1 MPRMNSTPQKYTR
14 PTNVFKTLAR
24 LFKYFGK
31 KKYLLILVIILVIY
45 TSFANIYGSYML
57 GQIIDTAIKNED
69 SEALLISTLSLI
81 GIYGAGVICDL
92 AYTQIM
98 VRLSQS
104 VLFNL
109 RKELSIHNQN
119 LPLSYFD
126 QHNHGEIMSYFTND
140 VDTLV
145 NALNDSFA
153 NIVLSFCNI
162 VGTIVVL
169 LLINVYL
176 ALLVYVFM
184 IGIAFFIFFNA
195 KKCRKY
201 FTMQQGE
208 IANIN
213 SKVEEDINGVRVIKV
228 FNHED
233 NSFESFDEVNKK
245 WLNASTK
252 SFFHTQLNVPVIVS
266 LSYIEFA
273 VACIAGSFF
282 LVNGWIIGI
291 GALTTYL
298 VNVRQSA
305 QPFNF
310 FTQHINNILT
320 ALAGS
325 ERIFRFL
332 DEKEEEDNGT
342 VELVKLGDASQLH
355 DYKSR
360 YAWSVPQKDGTN
372 KLVPLKGEIV
382 FKNVTFGYVPG
393 KDVLKDIS
401 FYAKDGQKIAF
412 VGSTGAGKT
421 TIISLITRFYNIQ
434 KGEIFYDGIDVKDM
448 KLEGLRRSIS
458 MVTQDTHLFTGTI
471 KDNIRYS
478 RMHSTDEEIVQAA
491 KIANCD
497 SFIRMLPNGYDTMLY
512 DDGHNLSEGQRQLLA
527 LARAALS
534 MPPVLILDEAT
545 SNIDTRSE
553 KLVQKSMDVLM
564 QNRTVLV
571 IAHRLSTVKNSDA
584 ILYLENGKIVE
595 RGSND
600 ELLKLKGKYYAL
612 YEGKTELE

>member
-1 MPRMNSTPQKYTR
+1 MPRMNSTPQKYAR

-31 KKYLLILVIILVIY
+31 KKYLLILVVILVIY

-57 GQIIDTAIKNED
+57 GQVIDTAIKNED

-81 GIYGAGVICDL
+81 GIYGAGAICDL

-184 IGIAFFIFFNA
+184 IGIAFFIFFNTE
-195 KKCRKY
+195 KCRKY

-213 SKVEEDINGVRVIKV
+213 SKVEEDINGVRVIKA

-282 LVNGWIIGI
+282 LVNGWIVGI

-491 KIANCD
+491 KIANCN

>member
-31 KKYLLILVIILVIY
+31 KKYLLILVVILVIY

-184 IGIAFFIFFNA
+184 IGIAFFIFFNT

-213 SKVEEDINGVRVIKV
+213 SKVEEDINGVRVIKA

-282 LVNGWIIGI
+282 LVNGWIVGI

-382 FKNVTFGYVPG
+382 FKSVTFGYVPG

>member
-1 MPRMNSTPQKYTR
+1 MPKVNSAPQKYSR
-14 PTNVFKTLAR
+14 PTNPLKTLFR
-24 LFKYFGK
+24 LIKYFGK
-31 KKYLLILVIILVIY
+31 RKYLLIVVILLVIY
-45 TSFANIYGSYML
+45 TSFANIYGSFLL
-57 GQIIDTAIKNED
+57 GQVIDTAIKHED
-69 SEALLISTLSLI
+69 YQGLLTSTLTLI
-81 GIYGAGVICDL
+81 GIYGAGAFCDL
-92 AYTQIM
+92 LYTQTM
-98 VRLSQS
+98 VRLSQK
-104 VLFNL
+104 VLYNL
-109 RKELSIHNQN
+109 RKALSIHNQN

-126 QHNHGEIMSYFTND
+126 EHNHGEIMSYFTND
-140 VDTLV
+140 VDTLI

-153 NIVLSFCNI
+153 NIILSFCNI
-162 VGTIVVL
+162 IGTIVVL
-169 LLINVYL
+169 LIINVYL
-176 ALLVYVFM
+176 ALIIYAFM
-184 IGIAFFIFFNA
+184 FVICLFIFINT

-201 FTMQQGE
+201 FAMQQNE

-213 SKVEEDINGVRVIKV
+213 SKVEEDINGVKV
-228 FNHED
+228 VKAFNHEED
-233 NSFESFDEVNKK
+233 SFESFDKVNKN
-245 WLNASTK
+245 WLKASTK

-273 VACIAGSFF
+273 VACIVGAIF
-282 LVNGWIIGI
+282 LVNGWIAGI
-291 GALTTYL
+291 GALTTYI

-332 DEKEEEDNGT
+332 DEPEEEDNGA
-342 VELVKLGDASQLH
+342 VELVKLGDASKLH

-360 YAWSVPQKDGTN
+360 YAWSVPQEDGSK

-382 FKNVTFGYVPG
+382 FKDVTFGYVPE
-393 KDVLKDIS
+393 KEVLKGIS

-421 TIISLITRFYNIQ
+421 TIISLITRFYNIE
-434 KGEIFYDGIDVKDM
+434 KGQILYDGIDIKDM

-471 KDNIRYS
+471 KENIKYS
-478 RMHSTDEEIVQAA
+478 RMHSTDEEVVHAA

-497 SFIRMLPNGYDTMLY
+497 SFIRMLPQGYDTMLF

-553 KLVQKSMDVLM
+553 RLVQKSMDVLM

>member
-31 KKYLLILVIILVIY
+31 KKYLLILVVILVIY

-57 GQIIDTAIKNED
+57 GQIIDTAIKSED

-184 IGIAFFIFFNA
+184 IGIAFFIFFNT

-213 SKVEEDINGVRVIKV
+213 SKVEEDINGVRVIKA

-360 YAWSVPQKDGTN
+360 YAWSVPQKDGTK

>member
-31 KKYLLILVIILVIY
+31 KKYLLILVVILVIY

-184 IGIAFFIFFNA
+184 IGIAFFIFFNT

-213 SKVEEDINGVRVIKV
+213 SKVEEDINGVRVIKA

-360 YAWSVPQKDGTN
+360 YAWSVPQKDGTK

>member
-1 MPRMNSTPQKYTR
+1 MPRTSSTPQKYAR
-14 PTNVFKTLAR
+14 PNNAFKTLFR

-31 KKYLLILVIILVIY
+31 KKYLLIVVVLLVVY

-57 GQIIDTAIKNED
+57 GQVIDNAIRNED
-69 SEALLISTLSLI
+69 YPGLLTSTLTLI
-81 GIYGAGVICDL
+81 GIYGAGALCDMT
-92 AYTQIM
+92 YTQTM

-104 VLFNL
+104 VLYNL

-126 QHNHGEIMSYFTND
+126 LHNHGDIMSYFTND

-153 NIVLSFCNI
+153 NIILSFCNI
-162 VGTIVVL
+162 IGTIVVL
-169 LLINVYL
+169 LIINVYL
-176 ALLVYVFM
+176 ALLVFVFM
-184 IGIAFFIFFNA
+184 IGIAFFIFFNT

-201 FTMQQGE
+201 FSMQQAE

-213 SKVEEDINGVRVIKV
+213 SKVEEDINGVKV
-228 FNHED
+228 VKAFNHEEE
-233 NSFESFDEVNKK
+233 SFESFDQVNKN
-245 WLNASTK
+245 WLHASTK

-273 VACIAGSFF
+273 VACVVGTLF
-282 LVNGWIIGI
+282 LVNGWIAGI

-325 ERIFRFL
+325 ERIFTFL
-332 DEKEEEDNGT
+332 DQKEEEDNGT
-342 VELVKLGDASQLH
+342 VTLVKLGDPKALH
-355 DYKSR
+355 DFKSR
-360 YAWSVPQKDGTN
+360 YAWSVPQKDGTT
-372 KLVPLKGEIV
+372 KLVPLRGEIV
-382 FKNVTFGYVPG
+382 FKDVTFGYVPG

-434 KGEIFYDGIDVKDM
+434 KGQILYDGIDVKDM

-478 RMHSTDEEIVQAA
+478 RMHSTDEEIIHAA

-497 SFIRMLPNGYDTMLY
+497 SFIRMLPNGYETMLY

-595 RGSND
+595 RGSNE

>member
-31 KKYLLILVIILVIY
+31 KKYLLILVVILVIY

-184 IGIAFFIFFNA
+184 IGIAFFIFFNT

-213 SKVEEDINGVRVIKV
+213 SKVEEDINGVRVIKA

-282 LVNGWIIGI
+282 LVNGRIVGI

-342 VELVKLGDASQLH
+342 VELVKLGDASKLH

-360 YAWSVPQKDGTN
+360 YAWSVPQKDGTK

>member
-1 MPRMNSTPQKYTR
+1 M
-14 PTNVFKTLAR
+14 
-24 LFKYFGK
+24 
-31 KKYLLILVIILVIY
+31 
-45 TSFANIYGSYML
+45 
-57 GQIIDTAIKNED
+57 
-69 SEALLISTLSLI
+69 
-81 GIYGAGVICDL
+81 
-92 AYTQIM
+92 
-98 VRLSQS
+98 
-104 VLFNL
+104 
-109 RKELSIHNQN
+109 
-119 LPLSYFD
+119 
-126 QHNHGEIMSYFTND
+126 
-140 VDTLV
+140 
-145 NALNDSFA
+145 
-153 NIVLSFCNI
+153 
-162 VGTIVVL
+162 
-169 LLINVYL
+169 
-176 ALLVYVFM
+176 
-184 IGIAFFIFFNA
+184 
-195 KKCRKY
+195 
-201 FTMQQGE
+201 
-208 IANIN
+208 
-213 SKVEEDINGVRVIKV
+213 
-228 FNHED
+228 
-233 NSFESFDEVNKK
+233 
-245 WLNASTK
+245 
-252 SFFHTQLNVPVIVS
+252 
-266 LSYIEFA
+266 
-273 VACIAGSFF
+273 
-282 LVNGWIIGI
+282 
-291 GALTTYL
+291 TTYL

-320 ALAGS
+320 ALAG
-325 ERIFRFL
+325 R
-332 DEKEEEDNGT
+332 EEEDNGT

-553 KLVQKSMDVLM
+553 KLVQKSMDILM

>member
-1 MPRMNSTPQKYTR
+1 MPRMNSTPQKYAR

-31 KKYLLILVIILVIY
+31 KKYLLILVVILVIY

-57 GQIIDTAIKNED
+57 GQVIDTAIKNED

-81 GIYGAGVICDL
+81 GIYGAGAICDL

-184 IGIAFFIFFNA
+184 IGIAFFIFFNT

-213 SKVEEDINGVRVIKV
+213 SKVEEDINGVRVIKA

-282 LVNGWIIGI
+282 LVNGWIVGI

-360 YAWSVPQKDGTN
+360 YAWSVPQKDGTS

-393 KDVLKDIS
+393 KDVLKDNS

>member
-1 MPRMNSTPQKYTR
+1 MPRMNSTPQKYSR

-31 KKYLLILVIILVIY
+31 KKYLLILVVILVIY

-57 GQIIDTAIKNED
+57 GQVIDTAIKNED

-81 GIYGAGVICDL
+81 GIYGAGAICDL

-169 LLINVYL
+169 LLVNVYL

-184 IGIAFFIFFNA
+184 IGIAFFIFFNT

-213 SKVEEDINGVRVIKV
+213 SKVEEDINGVRVIKA

-282 LVNGWIIGI
+282 LVNGWIVGI

-360 YAWSVPQKDGTN
+360 YAWSVPQKDGTK

>member
-1 MPRMNSTPQKYTR
+1 MPRMNSTPQKYAR

-31 KKYLLILVIILVIY
+31 KKYLLILVVILVIY

-57 GQIIDTAIKNED
+57 GQVIDTAIKNED

-169 LLINVYL
+169 LLVNVYL

-184 IGIAFFIFFNA
+184 IGIAFFIFFNT

-213 SKVEEDINGVRVIKV
+213 SKVEEDINGVRVIKA

-245 WLNASTK
+245 WLSASTK

-282 LVNGWIIGI
+282 LVNGWIVGI

>member
-31 KKYLLILVIILVIY
+31 KKYLLILVVILVIY

-184 IGIAFFIFFNA
+184 IGIAFFIFFNT

-213 SKVEEDINGVRVIKV
+213 SKVEEDINGVRVIKA
-228 FNHED
+228 FNHEN

-342 VELVKLGDASQLH
+342 VELEKLGDASQLH

>member
-1 MPRMNSTPQKYTR
+1 MPRMNSTPQKYAR

-31 KKYLLILVIILVIY
+31 KKYLLILVVILVIY

-57 GQIIDTAIKNED
+57 GQVIDTAIKNED

-81 GIYGAGVICDL
+81 GIYGAGAICDL

-184 IGIAFFIFFNA
+184 IGIAFFIFFNT

-213 SKVEEDINGVRVIKV
+213 SKVEEDINGVRVIKA

-282 LVNGWIIGI
+282 LVNGRIVGI

-342 VELVKLGDASQLH
+342 VELVKLGDASKLH

-360 YAWSVPQKDGTN
+360 YAWSVPQKDGTK

>member
-1 MPRMNSTPQKYTR
+1 MPKINSTPQKYAR
-14 PTNVFKTLAR
+14 PTNVFKTLLR

-31 KKYLLILVIILVIY
+31 KKYLLILVVILVIY

-57 GQIIDTAIKNED
+57 GRVIDTAIKNED
-69 SEALLISTLSLI
+69 NEALLYSTLTLI
-81 GIYGAGVICDL
+81 GVYGAGVICDL
-92 AYTQIM
+92 SYTQIM

-104 VLFNL
+104 VLYNL

-126 QHNHGEIMSYFTND
+126 EHNHGEIMSYFTND

-169 LLINVYL
+169 LVINVYL
-176 ALLVYVFM
+176 ALVVYIFM
-184 IGIAFFIFFNA
+184 LGIALFIYFNT

-201 FTMQQGE
+201 FTMQQSE

-213 SKVEEDINGVRVIKV
+213 SKVEEDINGVRVIKA
-228 FNHED
+228 FNHEE
-233 NSFESFDEVNKK
+233 NSFESFDKVNKN
-245 WLNASTK
+245 WLHASTK

-273 VACIAGSFF
+273 VACVVGSFF

-332 DEKEEEDNGT
+332 DQKEEEDNGK
-342 VELVKLGDASQLH
+342 VELVKLGDATKLH

-360 YAWSVPQKDGTN
+360 YAWSVPQEDGSV

-382 FKNVTFGYVPG
+382 FKNVTFGYVPN
-393 KDVLKDIS
+393 KEVLKDIS

-434 KGEIFYDGIDVKDM
+434 KGQILYDGIDVKDM

-471 KDNIRYS
+471 KENIKYS
-478 RMHSTDEEIVQAA
+478 RMHSSDEEVITAA

-534 MPPVLILDEAT
+534 MPPILILDEAT

-612 YEGKTELE
+612 YEGKAELE

>member
-1 MPRMNSTPQKYTR
+1 MPRMNSTPQKYSR

-31 KKYLLILVIILVIY
+31 KKYLLMLVVILVIY

-57 GQIIDTAIKNED
+57 GQVIDTAIKNED

-81 GIYGAGVICDL
+81 AIYGAGVICDL
-92 AYTQIM
+92 SYTQIM

-169 LLINVYL
+169 LLVNVYL

-184 IGIAFFIFFNA
+184 IGIAFFIFFNT

-213 SKVEEDINGVRVIKV
+213 SKVEEDINGVRVIKA

-282 LVNGWIIGI
+282 LVNGWIVGI

-342 VELVKLGDASQLH
+342 VELVKLGDASKLH

-360 YAWSVPQKDGTN
+360 YAWSVPQKDGTK

>member
-31 KKYLLILVIILVIY
+31 KKYLLILVVILVIY

-57 GQIIDTAIKNED
+57 GQVIDTAIKNED

-184 IGIAFFIFFNA
+184 IGIAFFIFFNT

-213 SKVEEDINGVRVIKV
+213 SKVEEDINGVRVIKA

-478 RMHSTDEEIVQAA
+478 RMHSNDEEIVQAA

-553 KLVQKSMDVLM
+553 KLVQKSMDILM

>member
-31 KKYLLILVIILVIY
+31 KKYLLILVVILVIY

-184 IGIAFFIFFNA
+184 IGIAFFIFFNT

-213 SKVEEDINGVRVIKV
+213 SKVEEDINGVRVIKA

-332 DEKEEEDNGT
+332 DEKEEEDNGI

>member
-1 MPRMNSTPQKYTR
+1 MPRTNSTPQKYAR
-14 PTNVFKTLAR
+14 PNNAFKTLFR

-31 KKYLLILVIILVIY
+31 KKYLLIVVVLLVVY

-57 GQIIDTAIKNED
+57 GQVIDNAIRNED
-69 SEALLISTLSLI
+69 YPGLLTSTLTLI
-81 GIYGAGVICDL
+81 GIYGAGALCDMT
-92 AYTQIM
+92 YTQTM

-104 VLFNL
+104 VLYNL

-126 QHNHGEIMSYFTND
+126 LHNHGDIMSYFTND

-153 NIVLSFCNI
+153 NIILSFCNI
-162 VGTIVVL
+162 IGTVVVL
-169 LLINVYL
+169 LIINVYL
-176 ALLVYVFM
+176 ALLVFVFM
-184 IGIAFFIFFNA
+184 IGIAFFIFFNT

-201 FTMQQGE
+201 FSMQQAE

-213 SKVEEDINGVRVIKV
+213 SKVEEDINGVKV
-228 FNHED
+228 VKAFNHEEE
-233 NSFESFDEVNKK
+233 SFESFDQVNKN
-245 WLNASTK
+245 WLHASTK

-273 VACIAGSFF
+273 VACVVGTLF
-282 LVNGWIIGI
+282 LVNGWIAGI

-325 ERIFRFL
+325 ERIFTFL
-332 DEKEEEDNGT
+332 DQKEEEDNGT
-342 VELVKLGDASQLH
+342 VTLVKLGDPKALH
-355 DYKSR
+355 DFKSR
-360 YAWSVPQKDGTN
+360 YAWSVPQKDGTT
-372 KLVPLKGEIV
+372 KLVPLRGEIV
-382 FKNVTFGYVPG
+382 FKDVTFGYVPG

-434 KGEIFYDGIDVKDM
+434 KGQILYDGIDVKDM

-478 RMHSTDEEIVQAA
+478 RMHSTDEEIIHAA

-497 SFIRMLPNGYDTMLY
+497 SFIRMLPNGYETMLY

-595 RGSND
+595 RGSNE

>member
-1 MPRMNSTPQKYTR
+1 MPRTSSAPQKYAR
-14 PTNVFKTLAR
+14 PTNIFKTLFR
-24 LFKYFGK
+24 LIHYFGK
-31 KKYLLILVIILVIY
+31 KKYILIFVVILVIY
-45 TSFANIYGSYML
+45 TSFANIYGSIML
-57 GQIIDTAIKNED
+57 GQVIDNAIKAED
-69 SEALLISTLSLI
+69 YNGLLVSTLTLI
-81 GIYGAGVICDL
+81 GIYGAGALCDL

-98 VRLSQS
+98 VRLSQT
-104 VLFNL
+104 VLYNL

-126 QHNHGEIMSYFTND
+126 LHNHGEIMSYFTND

-153 NIVLSFCNI
+153 NIILSFCNI
-162 VGTIVVL
+162 IGTIIALATVN
-169 LLINVYL
+169 IYL
-176 ALLVYVFM
+176 ALMNYAFM
-184 IGIAFFIFFNA
+184 IIIALFIVFNT

-201 FTMQQGE
+201 FAMQQAGV
-208 IANIN
+208 ANIN
-213 SKVEEDINGVRVIKV
+213 SKVEEDINGVKV
-228 FNHED
+228 VKAFNHED
-233 NSFESFDEVNKK
+233 ESFESFDKVNKE
-245 WLNASTK
+245 WLFASTK
-252 SFFHTQLNVPVIVS
+252 SFFHTQLNIPVIVS
-266 LSYIEFA
+266 LSFVQFA
-273 VACIAGSFF
+273 FACVVGTLF
-282 LVNGWIIGI
+282 LVNSWIAGI
-291 GALTTYL
+291 GALTTYI

-325 ERIFRFL
+325 ERIFKFL
-332 DEKEEEDNGT
+332 DEEEEKDEGK
-342 VELVKLGDASQLH
+342 VKLVKLGDASELH

-360 YAWSVPQKDGTN
+360 YAWSVPQENGTT
-372 KLVPLKGEIV
+372 KLVPLQGEIV
-382 FKNVTFGYVPG
+382 FNNVTFGYVPN
-393 KDVLKDIS
+393 KLILKDIS

-421 TIISLITRFYNIQ
+421 TIISLINRFYNIQ
-434 KGEIFYDGIDVKDM
+434 SGEILYDGINIKDM
-448 KLEGLRRSIS
+448 ELSGLRRSIS

-478 RMHSTDEEIVQAA
+478 RLHSTDDEIIQAA

-497 SFIRMLPNGYDTMLY
+497 SFIRMLPNGYDTVLY

-534 MPPVLILDEAT
+534 MPPLLILDEAT

-553 KLVQKSMDVLM
+553 KLVQKSMDHLM
-564 QNRTVLV
+564 ENRTVLV

-600 ELLKLKGKYYAL
+600 DLIKLKGKYYAL

>member
-1 MPRMNSTPQKYTR
+1 MPRMNSTPQKDAR

-31 KKYLLILVIILVIY
+31 KKYLLILVVILVIY

-57 GQIIDTAIKNED
+57 GQVIDTAIKNED

-92 AYTQIM
+92 SYTQIM

-184 IGIAFFIFFNA
+184 IGIAFFIFFNT

-213 SKVEEDINGVRVIKV
+213 SKVEEDINGVRVIKA

-233 NSFESFDEVNKK
+233 NSFDSFDEVNKK

-282 LVNGWIIGI
+282 LVNGWIVGI

-342 VELVKLGDASQLH
+342 VELVKLGEASKLH

-360 YAWSVPQKDGTN
+360 YAWSVPQKDGTK

>member
-31 KKYLLILVIILVIY
+31 KKYLLILVVILVIY

-92 AYTQIM
+92 SYTQIM

-184 IGIAFFIFFNA
+184 IGIAFFIFFNT

-213 SKVEEDINGVRVIKV
+213 SKVEEDINGVRVIKA

-233 NSFESFDEVNKK
+233 NSFVSFDEVNKK

>member
-1 MPRMNSTPQKYTR
+1 MPRMNSTPQKYAR

-31 KKYLLILVIILVIY
+31 KKYLLILVVILVIY

-57 GQIIDTAIKNED
+57 GQVIDTAIKNED

-81 GIYGAGVICDL
+81 GIYGAGAICDL

-184 IGIAFFIFFNA
+184 IGIAFFIFFNT

-213 SKVEEDINGVRVIKV
+213 SKVEEDINGVRVIKA

-282 LVNGWIIGI
+282 LVNGWIVGI

-305 QPFNF
+305 KPFNF

>member
-31 KKYLLILVIILVIY
+31 KKYLLILVVILVIY

-184 IGIAFFIFFNA
+184 IGIAFFIFFNT

-213 SKVEEDINGVRVIKV
+213 SKVEEDINGVRVIKA

-564 QNRTVLV
+564 RNRTVLV

>member
-1 MPRMNSTPQKYTR
+1 MPRMNSTPQKHAR

-31 KKYLLILVIILVIY
+31 KKYLLILVVILVIY

-57 GQIIDTAIKNED
+57 GQVIDTAIKNED
-69 SEALLISTLSLI
+69 IEALLISTLSLI

-109 RKELSIHNQN
+109 RKELSIHNQS

-184 IGIAFFIFFNA
+184 LGIAFFIFFNT

-213 SKVEEDINGVRVIKV
+213 SKVEEDINGVRVIKA

-233 NSFESFDEVNKK
+233 NSFGSFDEVNKK
-245 WLNASTK
+245 WLHASTK

-282 LVNGWIIGI
+282 LVNGWIVGI

-382 FKNVTFGYVPG
+382 FKNVTFGYVAG

-434 KGEIFYDGIDVKDM
+434 KGQIFYDGIDVKDM

>member
-31 KKYLLILVIILVIY
+31 KKYLLILVVILVIY

-184 IGIAFFIFFNA
+184 IGIAFFIFFNT

-208 IANIN
+208 IASIN
-213 SKVEEDINGVRVIKV
+213 SKVEEDINGVRVIKA

-545 SNIDTRSE
+545 SSIDTRSE

-595 RGSND
+595 RGSNN

>member
-1 MPRMNSTPQKYTR
+1 MPRMNSTPQKHAR
-14 PTNVFKTLAR
+14 PTNIFKTLAR

-31 KKYLLILVIILVIY
+31 KKYLLILVVILVIY

-57 GQIIDTAIKNED
+57 GQVIDTAIKNED

-184 IGIAFFIFFNA
+184 LGIAFFIFFNT

-213 SKVEEDINGVRVIKV
+213 SKVEEDINGVRVIKA

-233 NSFESFDEVNKK
+233 NSFDSFDEVNKK

-282 LVNGWIIGI
+282 LVNGWIVGI

-360 YAWSVPQKDGTN
+360 YAWSVPQKDGTK

>member
-31 KKYLLILVIILVIY
+31 KKYLLILVVILVIY

-184 IGIAFFIFFNA
+184 IGIAFFIFFNT

-213 SKVEEDINGVRVIKV
+213 SKVEEDINGVRVIKA

-355 DYKSR
+355 DYKSCFKR
-360 YAWSVPQKDGTN
+360 Y
-372 KLVPLKGEIV
+372 
-382 FKNVTFGYVPG
+382 
-393 KDVLKDIS
+393 
-401 FYAKDGQKIAF
+401 
-412 VGSTGAGKT
+412 
-421 TIISLITRFYNIQ
+421 
-434 KGEIFYDGIDVKDM
+434 
-448 KLEGLRRSIS
+448 
-458 MVTQDTHLFTGTI
+458 
-471 KDNIRYS
+471 
-478 RMHSTDEEIVQAA
+478 
-491 KIANCD
+491 
-497 SFIRMLPNGYDTMLY
+497 
-512 DDGHNLSEGQRQLLA
+512 
-527 LARAALS
+527 
-534 MPPVLILDEAT
+534 
-545 SNIDTRSE
+545 
-553 KLVQKSMDVLM
+553 
-564 QNRTVLV
+564 
-571 IAHRLSTVKNSDA
+571 
-584 ILYLENGKIVE
+584 
-595 RGSND
+595 
-600 ELLKLKGKYYAL
+600 
-612 YEGKTELE
+612 

>member
-1 MPRMNSTPQKYTR
+1 MPRMNSTPQKYAR

-31 KKYLLILVIILVIY
+31 KKYLLILVVILVIY

-57 GQIIDTAIKNED
+57 GQVIDTAIKNED

-92 AYTQIM
+92 SYTQIM
-98 VRLSQS
+98 VRLSQN

-109 RKELSIHNQN
+109 RKELSIHNEN

-184 IGIAFFIFFNA
+184 IGIAFFIFFNT

-213 SKVEEDINGVRVIKV
+213 SKVEEDINGVRVIKA

-282 LVNGWIIGI
+282 LVNGRIVGI

>member
-1 MPRMNSTPQKYTR
+1 MPRMNSTPQKYAR

-31 KKYLLILVIILVIY
+31 KKYLLILVVILVIY

-57 GQIIDTAIKNED
+57 GQVIDTAIKNED

-92 AYTQIM
+92 SYTQIM

-184 IGIAFFIFFNA
+184 IGIAFFIFFNT

-208 IANIN
+208 IASIN
-213 SKVEEDINGVRVIKV
+213 SKVEEDINGVRVIKA

-282 LVNGWIIGI
+282 LVNGWIVGI

-342 VELVKLGDASQLH
+342 VELVKLGDASKLH

-360 YAWSVPQKDGTN
+360 YAWSVPQKDGTK

-434 KGEIFYDGIDVKDM
+434 KGKIFYDGIDVKDM

>member
-1 MPRMNSTPQKYTR
+1 MPKINSTPQKHSR
-14 PTNVFKTLAR
+14 PSNIFKTLGR
-24 LFKYFGK
+24 LFHYFGM
-31 KKYLLILVIILVIY
+31 KKYLLILVVILVIY
-45 TSFANIYGSYML
+45 TSFANIFGSYML
-57 GQIIDTAIKNED
+57 GNVIDTAIKNED
-69 SEALLISTLSLI
+69 YPGLLTSTLTLI
-81 GIYGAGVICDL
+81 GIYLAGVLCDL

-104 VLFNL
+104 VLYNL

-126 QHNHGEIMSYFTND
+126 EHNHGEIMSYFTND

-153 NIVLSFCNI
+153 NIILSFCNI

-169 LLINVYL
+169 AVINIYL
-176 ALLVYVFM
+176 ALMNYAFM
-184 IGIAFFIFFNA
+184 AIIAIFIVLNT

-201 FTMQQGE
+201 FTMQQSE
-208 IANIN
+208 IASIN
-213 SKVEEDINGVRVIKV
+213 AKVEEDINGTKV
-228 FNHED
+228 EKAFNHEED
-233 NSFESFDEVNKK
+233 SFNSFDEVNKS
-245 WLNASTK
+245 WLHASTK

-266 LSYIEFA
+266 LSYVQFA
-273 VACIAGSFF
+273 CACIVGSIF
-282 LVNGWIIGI
+282 LVNGWIVGI
-291 GALTTYL
+291 GALTTYI

-310 FTQHINNILT
+310 FTQHVNTILT

-325 ERIFRFL
+325 ERIFKFL

-342 VELVKLGDASQLH
+342 VELVKLGDASTLH

-360 YAWSVPQKDGTN
+360 YAWKVPQKDGTYT
-372 KLVPLKGEIV
+372 LVPLKGEIV
-382 FKNVTFGYVPG
+382 FKNVTFAYVPG
-393 KDVLKDIS
+393 KDILKDIS

-434 KGEIFYDGIDVKDM
+434 KGEILYDGINVKDM

-471 KDNIRYS
+471 KENIKYS
-478 RMHSTDEEIVQAA
+478 RMHSTDEEVIKAA

-600 ELLKLKGKYYAL
+600 DLLKLKGKYYAL
-612 YEGKTELE
+612 YEGKTELD

>member
-1 MPRMNSTPQKYTR
+1 MPRMNSTPQKYAR

-31 KKYLLILVIILVIY
+31 KKYLLILVVILVIY

-57 GQIIDTAIKNED
+57 GQVIDTAIKNED

-81 GIYGAGVICDL
+81 GIYGAGAICDL

-184 IGIAFFIFFNA
+184 IGIAFFIFFNT

-213 SKVEEDINGVRVIKV
+213 SKVEEDINGVRVIKA

-282 LVNGWIIGI
+282 LVNGRIVGI

-360 YAWSVPQKDGTN
+360 YAWSVPQKDGTK

>member
-31 KKYLLILVIILVIY
+31 KKYLLILVVILVIY

-184 IGIAFFIFFNA
+184 IGIAFFIFFNT

-213 SKVEEDINGVRVIKV
+213 SKVEEDINGVRVIKA

-282 LVNGWIIGI
+282 LVNGWIMGI